1 MRASSVDHYILR
13 VLEESSEHITSAQVF
28 ERVRLSLPAVNP
40 STVYRALERL
50 ARSGKVSVSDLGKG
64 AMVYQSMDAG
74 EHDHLV
80 CQGCGQMIHLEH
92 ERFKALFDGLE
103 AQTGYRMVTNHLVL
117 WGLCP
122 GCQHQGG
129 AGG

>member
-1 MRASSVDHYILR
+1 MRASSVDHYILQA
-13 VLEESSEHITSAQVF
+13 LEESSEHITSAQVF
-28 ERVRLSLPAVNP
+28 ERVRAHLPAVNP

-50 ARSGKVSVSDLGKG
+50 AKGGRVSVSDLGRG
-64 AMVYQSMDAG
+64 AMVYQSMGAG
-74 EHDHLV
+74 AHDHLV

-92 ERFKALFDGLE
+92 GRIAALFTELE
-103 AQTGYRMVTNHLVL
+103 AQFGYRMVTNHLVL

-122 GCQHQGG
+122 GCRAESE